1 MRLMFHYR
9 VSERKGYCAFFFV
22 GNCRAPLLYI
32 IEQGKKSF
40 FRHIGED
47 CGKSGTLN
55 SKQLKRIMF
64 IAGLGGQ
71 YIPHRCLYN
80 LRKLFYV

>member
-40 FRHIGED
+40 FRHIG
-47 CGKSGTLN
+47 G
-55 SKQLKRIMF
+55 
-64 IAGLGGQ
+64 GLRQ
-71 YIPHRCLYN
+71 KWN
-80 LRKLFYV
+80 RKF